1 MALERADEVKM
12 AGIIR
17 WPHMAD
23 VNGA

>member
-1 MALERADEVKM
+1 MALYRADEVKM

-17 WPHMAD
+17 WPPTAD